1 MKKLIAVFC
10 AFAAALCAIAQTPA
24 EKEAKRLEEIRQRAD
39 RLYKGLNVERDVVYK
54 KYKGKDLT
62 MDIILPRGQ
71 KFKEGAPI
79 LVNIHGGGWN
89 GGDRYHVGGAG
100 AKALND
106 MGIAV
111 ATISYTFAEDGKT
124 DVSNCI
130 IDAKDALRFLAKNA
144 KKYGIDPN
152 RMMTTGHSA
161 GGHLALMAALAPNDK
176 FAGDPSLKNFSPKVV
191 GVAAFAPAVSFV
203 NPEADYKGTVS
214 YEASCFARLMGGTPA
229 EVAEFKRECKTNA
242 YEFLKAK
249 NPKDRRLKLA
259 EEASPIAYLNKNSC
273 PILIFH
279 GSKDDL
285 VSYKASKLMAR
296 KAGEVGA
303 NLIYVE
309 VAGADHGLGGA
320 KIPQTAEEKAAKIQ
334 RFEEISVSKPDQGK
348 LRNLFVQ
355 KYLLDGTEPLKGN

>member
-1 MKKLIAVFC
+1 MKKLIIAFCALASALC
-10 AFAAALCAIAQTPA
+10 AFAETQA
-24 EKEAKRLEEIRQRAD
+24 EKEAKRLAEIRQRAV

-54 KYKGKDLT
+54 KFKGKELT
-62 MDIILPRGQ
+62 MDIILPRER
-71 KFKEGAPI
+71 KFKDGAPI

-130 IDAKDALRFLAKNA
+130 VDVKDALRFLAKNA

-176 FAGDPSLKNFSPKVV
+176 FLGDPLLRKYNPKVV

-214 YEASCFARLMGGTPA
+214 YEANCFARLMGGSPE
-229 EVAEFKRECKTNA
+229 EVRAFKRECKTNA

-249 NPKDRRLKLA
+249 NPNDKRLKLA
-259 EEASPIAYLNKNSC
+259 EDASPVTYLNKNSC

-285 VSYKASKLMAR
+285 VSYKASRLMAE
-296 KAGEVGA
+296 KAGKVGA
-303 NLIYVE
+303 NLIYIE

-320 KIPQTAEEKAAKIQ
+320 KIPQTQEEKAAKIQ

-348 LRNLFVQ
+348 IRNLFVQ
-355 KYLLDGTEPLKGN
+355 KCLLEGAEPLKGN

>member
-1 MKKLIAVFC
+1 MKKILAFVCALAALSC
-10 AFAAALCAIAQTPA
+10 AFAETPA
-24 EKEAKRLEEIRQRAD
+24 EKEANRLEEIRQRAD

-54 KYKGKDLT
+54 KYKGKELT
-62 MDIILPRGQ
+62 MDIVLPREQ
-71 KFKEGAPI
+71 KFKGGAPI

-89 GGDRYHVGGAG
+89 SGDRYHVGGAW
-100 AKALND
+100 AKAFND

-144 KKYGIDPN
+144 KKYGIDPD

-161 GGHLALMAALAPNDK
+161 GGHLALMAALAPHGK
-176 FAGDPSLKNFSPKVV
+176 LLGDPSLKKYNPKVV
-191 GVAAFAPAVSFV
+191 GVVAFAPAVSFV

-214 YEASCFARLMGGTPA
+214 YEASCFARLVGGTPA
-229 EVAEFKRECKTNA
+229 DVAEFKRECRENA

-249 NPKDRRLKLA
+249 NPNDKRLKLA
-259 EEASPIAYLNKNSC
+259 EEASPINYLSKNSC

-285 VSYKASKLMAR
+285 VSFKASKLMAK
-296 KAGEVGA
+296 KAGEMGA

-320 KIPQTAEEKAAKIQ
+320 KIPQTAAEKAAKIQ
-334 RFEEISVSKPDQGK
+334 RFEEISVSKADQGK
-348 LRNLFVQ
+348 LRDLFAQ
-355 KYLLDGTEPLKGN
+355 KYLLEGTEPLK